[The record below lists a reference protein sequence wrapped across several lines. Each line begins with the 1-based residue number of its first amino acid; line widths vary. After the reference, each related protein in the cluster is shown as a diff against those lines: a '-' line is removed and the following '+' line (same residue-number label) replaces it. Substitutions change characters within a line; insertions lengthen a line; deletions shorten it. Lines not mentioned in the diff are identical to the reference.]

1 MANSEN
7 PGTAGTPKD
16 GGRSGPPPGAPDRPA
31 EAGSR
36 SFDARQS
43 AEAARQAAEG
53 ARAAAEA
60 VADKAADAGRA
71 AAKAN
76 TEIVQTQIETAE
88 QAMRSNMEAW
98 ARTYEGLT
106 QNWKRALGVATPNP
120 DLAEEAAQN
129 VRAISQAT
137 SVLARGAQDASR
149 AWFELTQNA
158 VRTNLEALSQVA
170 SCRSV
175 QEVVTVHSNLLR
187 NNLQQAMESG
197 EVIARASS
205 DAIREATGAMQSQGK
220 PATRR

>member
-7 PGTAGTPKD
+7 SGTAGSPKD
-16 GGRSGPPPGAPDRPA
+16 GGRGGPPPSGPERAAAD
-31 EAGSR
+31 AGSR
-36 SFDARQS
+36 SFDAG
-43 AEAARQAAEG
+43 ARQAAEG

-60 VADKAADAGRA
+60 VADKSAEAGRA

-76 TEIVQTQIETAE
+76 TEIFQTQIETAE
-88 QAMRSNMEAW
+88 QAMRSNVEAW

-120 DLAEEAAQN
+120 DLAEQAAQN
-129 VRAISQAT
+129 VRAVSQAT

-158 VRTNLEALSQVA
+158 VRTNLETLSQVA
-170 SCRSV
+170 NCRSV
-175 QEVVTVHSNLLR
+175 QEVVTVQSNLLR

-197 EVIARASS
+197 EAIARASS
-205 DAIREATGAMQSQGK
+205 DAIRKATGAMQSQGQ